1 MNIRALYFAA
11 LADTL
16 GVREQTLV
24 LGPGASVADAWA
36 ALVKQHPALAGAGA
50 APVAFAVNLEYA
62 PPERVLSD
70 GDELALIPPVSG
82 G

>member
-1 MNIRALYFAA
+1 MQIKVLFFAA

-16 GVREQTLV
+16 GVREQILA
-24 LGPGASVADAWA
+24 LGPGARVADAWTE
-36 ALVKQHPALAGAGA
+36 LVRQHPVLTASGGP
-50 APVAFAVNLEYA
+50 PVAFAVNLEYA
-62 PPERVLSD
+62 TSERLLSG